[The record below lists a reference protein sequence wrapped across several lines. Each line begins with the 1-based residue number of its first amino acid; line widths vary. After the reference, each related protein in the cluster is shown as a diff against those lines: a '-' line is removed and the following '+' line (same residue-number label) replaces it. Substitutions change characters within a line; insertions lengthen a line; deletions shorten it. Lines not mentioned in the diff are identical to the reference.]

1 MADEKEII
9 TGSANESEKDCT
21 CTKSNPNCIYYSK
34 GTHLA
39 WARWIFIAIILVCTI
54 IAWLHYD
61 NTNRK
66 FVESYEL
73 IAKQHNDF
81 CRNVVSFQNT
91 IVPED
96 SLLLVDNSILLAI
109 KEENTAI
116 TNLMELQFQR
126 ICDDYNGLTL
136 WASVL
141 MIIFLVFSIYST
153 YKIDEIQ
160 KQGRDSLSKIYD
172 LLNQSHTQFANI
184 EMWFRTE
191 RDKIIGRTNAKITK
205 LENSVK
211 QIQDSCDI
219 QGKKSKDFINEL
231 EVEKSKLL
239 SDIDD
244 LKESIQTRRL
254 ELDSVANSAL
264 DQFKENLKAANEQR
278 FSEFSESLKDGIKQF
293 NDAIKEI
300 QIEEKAK
307 IENAKKSEVKFDAL
321 IDKIGKTAD
330 INEQKNESENDT
342 DSVETK

>member
-1 MADEKEII
+1 M
-9 TGSANESEKDCT
+9 
-21 CTKSNPNCIYYSK
+21 
-34 GTHLA
+34 
-39 WARWIFIAIILVCTI
+39 
-54 IAWLHYD
+54 
-61 NTNRK
+61 
-66 FVESYEL
+66 
-73 IAKQHNDF
+73 
-81 CRNVVSFQNT
+81 
-91 IVPED
+91 
-96 SLLLVDNSILLAI
+96 
-109 KEENTAI
+109 
-116 TNLMELQFQR
+116 
-126 ICDDYNGLTL
+126 
-136 WASVL
+136 
-141 MIIFLVFSIYST
+141 
-153 YKIDEIQ
+153 
-160 KQGRDSLSKIYD
+160 
-172 LLNQSHTQFANI
+172 
-184 EMWFRTE
+184 
-191 RDKIIGRTNAKITK
+191 
-205 LENSVK
+205 
-211 QIQDSCDI
+211 
-219 QGKKSKDFINEL
+219 